1 MTSAI
6 WAASTIGTA
15 AISVGD
21 DLRRRVVEIG
31 SGRGFGAGTI
41 WSPSGLIVTNHHVAS
56 TDSVRVGFDDGTVT
70 AGRVVARDLHND
82 LAVIQVDRAGL
93 LAVERRNGRDLRA
106 GELVMA
112 LGHPRGLSGAVAFGV
127 LLTTSTHTGD
137 GQRALIRADVG
148 LAPGNSGGPLADA
161 AGCVIGINAMVGGGL
176 ALAVPAHL
184 AENLV
189 QAVIGQR
196 AAA

>member
-6 WAASTIGTA
+6 WLASNIGAA

-21 DLRRRVVEIG
+21 DLRQRVVEIG

-41 WSPSGLIVTNHHVAS
+41 WDPAGLIVTNHHVAA
-56 TDSVRVGFDDGTVT
+56 TDLVRVRFDDGAT
-70 AGRVVARDLHND
+70 AEARVLARDLHND
-82 LAVIQVDRAGL
+82 LAVLQVDRTGL
-93 LAVERRNGRDLRA
+93 PAVEQRNGRDLRV

-112 LGHPRGLSGAVAFGV
+112 LGHPHGLSGAVAFGV
-127 LLTTSTHTGD
+127 LLTTDTRTGD
-137 GQRALIRADVG
+137 GRRALIRADVG

-161 AGCVIGINAMVGGGL
+161 AGRVIGINAMVGGGL
-176 ALAVPAHL
+176 ALAVPVQF

-196 AAA
+196 AA